1 MKYKIIKNIKYK
13 NNFKKN
19 QIQFTCLKLII
30 RNTYL
35 PFLIRWE
42 ARLYLSSLTQKSH
55 KAYLKRYCFL
65 SGRNRGIIRYSNLSR
80 IEARLYSRN
89 KNLPSFIKNNW

>member
-1 MKYKIIKNIKYK
+1 MKNIKYK

-42 ARLYLSSLTQKSH
+42 ARLYLSFS
-55 KAYLKRYCFL
+55 
-65 SGRNRGIIRYSNLSR
+65 YS
-80 IEARLYSRN
+80 
-89 KNLPSFIKNNW
+89 KFT